1 MKKTLFIACILVLLP
16 AFAPAQQISK
26 GTDFW
31 VAFLYNYHE
40 ATPSYNPGQLRL
52 TASCDTHATVTVSGA
67 NNYSNTFS
75 LTANSAQTFTV
86 GDNGNMPVATPYNG
100 GYHVTSST
108 DIWLYA
114 SNYIHLTQD
123 VATVIPT
130 ENLDTTYVVQDFPA
144 WEFGSQVAFVATED
158 NTTLTMTV
166 PCAIQGTT
174 ITAGTTL
181 SPTLQQG
188 QVYLLIS
195 NGNASSFS
203 GMRVTSNGKPIALF
217 QGGRRVKVPSN
228 GSSSDML
235 YEQALP
241 ERYWG
246 KTFIVAGASYQ
257 SGNSIVRITASEDN
271 TLLTIN
277 GNPVSTTLDAGE
289 VYEHTIPTTAV
300 HRITATKPV
309 NVILYLT
316 SYSQGGQRGDPSTI
330 TIPSLGQGIRNC
342 VFQLNASEEI
352 PNNRHYLTVICP
364 TAVDPSMRLDG
375 VPLPASD
382 MTTMGEYTIHRLTL
396 PWTSNTQGIHR
407 LENADGSFIAYAYGL
422 GSYESYA
429 FPLAFGLDS
438 VVPPPPTPPTPPVVN
453 PNCSER
459 TLTSTEF
466 WVTFITNGTLSETQF
481 SLLIT
486 GLDDATVNVV
496 NPRTG
501 WSTSATHTGG
511 SQTHITLPSP
521 ASLPSASAADFGFH
535 VTSTADISLF
545 ESNYRPDSWDLCC
558 VIPTEYLSTTY
569 LVQDY
574 PNNSN
579 YPGGMAL
586 LAIEDGTTLTM
597 TLPCTVNGLSL
608 PAGSTYTVSLDAG
621 QSLALHCPTGQA
633 FSGMRVTSN
642 GKPFA
647 LFQGHSCA
655 RVGTDDEQRG
665 RDHMVEQA
673 IPLDWWGQEFV
684 VVSEQARTE
693 GDRIRITAATDN
705 SHVHIAE
712 ASGNVDVTLQAG
724 ETHEYHLPP
733 HSAAYI
739 TSDHPVYVCK
749 YLISFDKFNPTSLGD
764 PASVD
769 IPPVH
774 NWLCSTTF
782 PVYDC
787 NTDHNS
793 EHYIQSGHHYFDL
806 VTTVDAIPT
815 MQLDGTTLPAAG
827 FTFLAGTPYCYY
839 HGTVSPGAH
848 TLSNNA
854 GPFYATVSAH
864 SRWVAYSFLTGMALE
879 PLHQQLIHDTVHV
892 CDTVCQGE
900 PYSLDAGGIEGLIFI
915 PTDSTAQPGTLER
928 WSNWVED
935 DTLVHHIHLLL
946 TVLPAA
952 TVDTSATIILGD
964 TLLFQSD
971 TLTRAGDYTYRF
983 TAANGCDSTL
993 TLHLAYESVAL
1004 TASADGL
1011 CPGDSATLTASG
1023 VHYAWWSATPPDPA
1037 LGAQQGQTA
1046 IVVAP
1051 DTTTVYALCAD
1062 STSGPLAVI
1071 TVGVEP
1077 PPTLCVE
1084 LSRPFIDFDHPVVI
1098 FTDCSQGSDHS
1109 LWTFSDGY
1117 TIGTP
1122 RARRQFHHPLP
1133 DSVEVTLRS
1142 CNQWNCCRD
1151 TTFSIDSRIR
1161 SVWFPNVFTPGGESN
1176 QRFGATLSF
1185 EAVEFELLIF
1195 NRLGLL
1201 IYRTDDP
1208 AATWDGTH
1216 DGRPVPQ
1223 GAYVYHWH
1231 VRDTYDY
1238 NHTGIG
1244 TVTLLR

>member
-1 MKKTLFIACILVLLP
+1 MKHMAIYLLLTLTASVTIQ
-16 AFAPAQQISK
+16 AQTATMCHTMTNR
-26 GTDFW
+26 GNDFW
-31 VAFLYNYHE
+31 FMFLYNMNIYSDTWESHRQLIVSGDQS
-40 ATPSYNPGQLRL
+40 ATINVVGPSVNESFNLTGNSYNDQHEYG
-52 TASCDTHATVTVSGA
+52 
-67 NNYSNTFS
+67 NNH
-75 LTANSAQTFTV
+75 LI
-86 GDNGNMPVATPYNG
+86 VATPYNG
-100 GYHVTSST
+100 GYHLTSSN
-108 DIWLYA
+108 DIYA
-114 SNYIHLTQD
+114 YTRNYVSGTHDI
-123 VATVIPT
+123 ATLLPSSA
-130 ENLDTTYVVQDFPA
+130 LDTIYIVQDFP
-144 WEFGSQVAFVATED
+144 SQQYGGEVGFVATED
-158 NTTLTMTV
+158 NTVLSMTV
-166 PCAIQGTT
+166 PCNISGTT

-181 SPTLQQG
+181 NPVLQQG
-188 QVYLLIS
+188 QAYLLLGVGS
-195 NGNASSFS
+195 LS
-203 GMRVTSNGKPIALF
+203 GMVVTSNGKPFAMF
-217 QGGRRVKVPSN
+217 QGAWNPAVPENSGGR
-228 GSSSDML
+228 DHM

-241 ERYWG
+241 IKYWG
-246 KTFIVAGASYQ
+246 TDFIVPCAAAQ
-257 SGNSIVRITASEDN
+257 TGNNCIRITASEDSC
-271 TLLTIN
+271 T
-277 GNPVSTTLDAGE
+277 VTLDSISQGIINAGQTLQI
-289 VYEHTIPTTAV
+289 YKPASGIYSIHTS
-300 HRITATKPV
+300 KPAMV
-309 NVILYLT
+309 ALYLT
-316 SYSQGGQRGDPSTI
+316 SYAVSGGDPASVIIPPLDRGVCESHFVLHNTSVINSHYVNIVCDSSYSNGLHFDGNPVPATPITHGRYKIYRFST
-330 TIPSLGQGIRNC
+330 
-342 VFQLNASEEI
+342 
-352 PNNRHYLTVICP
+352 
-364 TAVDPSMRLDG
+364 TAG
-375 VPLPASD
+375 
-382 MTTMGEYTIHRLTL
+382 YHQI
-396 PWTSNTQGIHR
+396 
-407 LENADGSFIAYAYGL
+407 ENSSGPFVAYAYAVAY
-422 GSYESYA
+422 YEGCA
-429 FPLAFGLDS
+429 FPLGFGLDT
-438 VVPPPPTPPTPPVVN
+438 VVPTPPVVN

-459 TLTSTEF
+459 TLTSTDF

-481 SLLIT
+481 SLLVT

-586 LAIEDGTTLTM
+586 LAVEDGTTLTM

-621 QSLALHCPTGQA
+621 QSLALHSPTGQA

-793 EHYIQSGHHYFDL
+793 EHYIQAGHHYFDL

-839 HGTVSPGAH
+839 HGTVNPGAH

-892 CDTVCQGE
+892 GDTVCQGE

-928 WSNWVED
+928 WADWVED

-964 TLLFQSD
+964 TLLFQTD

-993 TLHLAYESVAL
+993 TLHLAYESIAL

-1011 CPGDSATLTASG
+1011 CPGDSAILTASG